1 VNTIMMSGML
11 LNVVYRQVYNN
22 IQQRSLKGFI
32 AFHSINYDYNYN
44 WGLHGRFPQL
54 GLKND
59 MDKLKFS

>member
-1 VNTIMMSGML
+1 MMSGML
-11 LNVVYRQVYNN
+11 LNVVHRQVYKN

-32 AFHSINYDYNYN
+32 AFHSINYEECHPIIEQL
-44 WGLHGRFPQL
+44 GPGRYPHL